1 MLNHQYPKSYKLSYE
16 YYTDYENDEIFMA
29 YCVPYTYTKLTKF
42 LCSLSEKIEGTSGVK
57 DGKGILKMSKLCT
70 TLGGL

>member
-1 MLNHQYPKSYKLSYE
+1 
-16 YYTDYENDEIFMA
+16 MA